1 MQRTLCFAVMMIIG
15 MIVFG
20 TSTWVR
26 AQDPGSAAPAAP
38 APAASPEA
46 SRPASPATDTIDA
59 RIQEYLGASGLQSGF
74 DTTRLLYIGSMAVPV
89 QVQPGKS
96 GFIMS
101 RNMAFGRA
109 EILARDEFVKWLQ
122 SEVSAGRQLTLVEAP
137 TATPTEKEDKAVA
150 ANPNNL
156 LEKAILL
163 ANKKLDASL
172 TAEGFDPASKTLKE
186 LAGDRFGQTVKVWAT
201 GMARGTQVLKS
212 FEGVNDEGKWCVGV
226 VMAWS
231 PNMQKIADAMLVGK
245 GSVPPAKPGKP
256 LQEQIPTDTDALLA
270 TFGVN
275 VLVDEAGNRV
285 LVAYGQAEPSSTL
298 ATAGTIAQQ
307 KAQLDALAALRQFA
321 GESIAASAVKTDV
334 EFAQS
339 LINTQTGERGDVVTQ
354 SQAYQQKV
362 KATSAALNI
371 SGAHSIKKWSGK
383 HKAGNKVYGVVM
395 AWSPQS
401 QAQAKVIK
409 AVAEGKASTTLLDKQ
424 TVPSEQPAKEL
435 DGVSEGVGGSL
446 DAL

>member
-1 MQRTLCFAVMMIIG
+1 MQRTLCFAVMMFIG
-15 MIVFG
+15 MIMFG

-38 APAASPEA
+38 PPAASPEA

-59 RIQEYLGASGLQSGF
+59 RIQQYLSASGLQNGF

-101 RNMAFGRA
+101 RNMAFGLTEIQARA
-109 EILARDEFVKWLQ
+109 GFVKWLE
-122 SEVSAGRQLTLVEAP
+122 SKVSAERQFNHSEAS
-137 TATPTEKEDKAVA
+137 TETPTEKEDKAVA

-163 ANKKLDASL
+163 ANKKLDTAL
-172 TAEGFDPASKTLKE
+172 IAEGHEPASKTLKE
-186 LAGDRFGQTVKVWAT
+186 LAGDRFGQTIKVLAT
-201 GMARGTQVLKS
+201 GMAHGTQVLKC
-212 FEGVNDEGKWCVGV
+212 FEGVNDEGKWCVGI

-231 PNMQKIADAMLVGK
+231 PNMKKIADEMFVGK
-245 GSVPPAKPGKP
+245 GIVPPAKPGKP

-285 LVAYGQAEPSSTL
+285 LVAYGQAEPNSTF
-298 ATAGTIAQQ
+298 ATAGTMAQN
-307 KAQLDALAALRQFA
+307 KAQMYALGALRQFA
-321 GESIAASAVKTDV
+321 GEKIALSEIMENCESV
-334 EFAQS
+334 QQ
-339 LINTQTGERGDVVTQ
+339 LINTKTGEQNDVITQ

-362 KATSAALNI
+362 KAICDALDI
-371 SGAHSIKKWSGK
+371 SGACAIKQWSAK

-401 QAQAKVIK
+401 QAQSKVIK
-409 AVAEGKASTTLLDKQ
+409 AVTEGKAPTAILDKQ
-424 TVPSEQPAKEL
+424 TVPPENQPKNL
-435 DGVSEGVGGSL
+435 DGVTEGVGGSL